1 MKTEVTI
8 EEIWDA
14 QTKSHIYDLEEENER
29 LRKTLKELC
38 ETSMS
43 LLGANKQ
50 SETAWFI
57 MTTEYAEAYLK
68 SIQALVKQP

>member
-1 MKTEVTI
+1 MKTEVTV
-8 EEIWDA
+8 EELWEA
-14 QTKSHIYDLEEENER
+14 QTKQYIHDLKKENER
-29 LRKTLKELC
+29 LREILKELC

-57 MTTEYAEAYLK
+57 LTTEYTEAYLK
-68 SIQALVKQP
+68 SIQALAK